1 LYINPQDPKRI
12 EIAMRRLMLLRHAKT
27 EHAAP
32 SGRDQDRRLDE
43 RGRTDAAKIGGWIGR
58 HPPFP
63 DVALVSPAI
72 RARQTWEIAW
82 EAMKNLSPQPQVE
95 LLPELYGADP
105 SQLLQ
110 TVHASSSD
118 PKVLMMVGHN
128 PGMHELA
135 LALTGSGEAAARKAL
150 ADNLPTSGLAVFDF
164 AGSDWT
170 DVAFR
175 RGRLVLFV
183 TPKGLRQTS
192 GE

>member
-12 EIAMRRLMLLRHAKT
+12 ETAMRRLMLLRHAKT
-27 EHAAP
+27 EHDAP

-43 RGRTDAAKIGGWIGR
+43 RGRTDAAEIGGWIGR

-63 DVALVSPAI
+63 AVVLVSPAI

-82 EAMKNLSPQPQVE
+82 EAMKNVSPQPQVE
-95 LLPELYGADP
+95 LLPELYGAAP

-110 TVHASSSD
+110 TVHASPSD
-118 PKVLMMVGHN
+118 PKTLMLVGHN

-135 LALTGSGEAAARKAL
+135 LALTGSGEAAACKAL

-164 AGSDWT
+164 AGRDWT

-175 RGRLVLFV
+175 RGRLVLFI
-183 TPKGLRQTS
+183 TPKRLKQTS